1 MDPSA
6 IDGLLERAVD
16 DGVLPGVV
24 AVAGDRAGVL
34 YEGAFGVLSV
44 QGDTAVRSDTMFWL
58 ASMTKA
64 LVSVGALQLIEQGEL
79 DLEQPVADILPEF
92 GALQVLDGFD
102 GSTPRLRAPKKQATI
117 RHLLTHTAGAGYWF
131 ANGDILRYH
140 QLTGVPDPASGKLA
154 SLFDVPLIADPGT
167 RWEYGTNTDW
177 LGRVVEGVS
186 GQNLASFCAEHIFG
200 PLAMPD
206 TTFTANAEQSSRMM
220 TVHSRI
226 PDGGLMPSPLGV
238 PADAEFFSA
247 GAGASGTGLDYLR
260 FMRAMLRGGELDGER
275 VLRPETVELAFTD
288 HLQGAPLPRVI
299 RSAIP
304 MLSNDVPAWPVSQG
318 WGLGFRLVLE
328 DIPAMRRA
336 GTGDW
341 AGLANCYFWI
351 DRATG
356 IGGAFLTQVLP
367 FYDARIVETALGF
380 EQSVYALLGATV
392 AT

>member
-1 MDPSA
+1 
-6 IDGLLERAVD
+6 
-16 DGVLPGVV
+16 
-24 AVAGDRAGVL
+24 
-34 YEGAFGVLSV
+34 
-44 QGDTAVRSDTMFWL
+44 
-58 ASMTKA
+58 
-64 LVSVGALQLIEQGEL
+64 
-79 DLEQPVADILPEF
+79 
-92 GALQVLDGFD
+92 
-102 GSTPRLRAPKKQATI
+102 
-117 RHLLTHTAGAGYWF
+117 
-131 ANGDILRYH
+131 
-140 QLTGVPDPASGKLA
+140 
-154 SLFDVPLIADPGT
+154 VPLIADPGT

-206 TTFTANAEQSSRMM
+206 TTFTPNAEQSSRMM
-220 TVHSRI
+220 TVHSRT

>member
-1 MDPSA
+1 
-6 IDGLLERAVD
+6 
-16 DGVLPGVV
+16 
-24 AVAGDRAGVL
+24 
-34 YEGAFGVLSV
+34 
-44 QGDTAVRSDTMFWL
+44 
-58 ASMTKA
+58 
-64 LVSVGALQLIEQGEL
+64 
-79 DLEQPVADILPEF
+79 
-92 GALQVLDGFD
+92 
-102 GSTPRLRAPKKQATI
+102 
-117 RHLLTHTAGAGYWF
+117 
-131 ANGDILRYH
+131 
-140 QLTGVPDPASGKLA
+140 
-154 SLFDVPLIADPGT
+154 
-167 RWEYGTNTDW
+167 
-177 LGRVVEGVS
+177 
-186 GQNLASFCAEHIFG
+186 
-200 PLAMPD
+200 
-206 TTFTANAEQSSRMM
+206 
-220 TVHSRI
+220 
-226 PDGGLMPSPLGV
+226 MPSPLGV